1 MLLEELNATNI
12 ILILEKKC
20 PVMVGDLL
28 PISYCIVLVKIVTKV
43 VTNRLKDMLDQVIS
57 KNQSAFISGRLI
69 LDNVMIMHTLKW
81 KRRGRDAYMVLN
93 LDMSK
98 AYGSPRMELSSI
110 YSH

>member
-1 MLLEELNATNI
+1 MTPDFIKKVLVNFRSRHSYTDLQFFATGMLLEELNATNI

-69 LDNVMIMHTLKW
+69 LDNVMIMHTLK
-81 KRRGRDAYMVLN
+81 
-93 LDMSK
+93 
-98 AYGSPRMELSSI
+98 
-110 YSH
+110 